1 MLRSLQKKPLHTRAH
16 VAFMVAFL
24 VVTVVAALWVMT
36 LPTKFANIREAN
48 EQVAAVR
55 DAAQDAEDKRTE
67 QEAAAILSG
76 FVASSTEVYKD
87 LGAQL
92 EDLGG
97 KTSESGEETATS
109 SEALSQEVA
118 TTSASSTIIIRELP

>member
-97 KTSESGEETATS
+97 GAQEKEDEQSPEETNP
-109 SEALSQEVA
+109 QEA